1 LRMGAWQ
8 LILLVKEAMV
18 KLQLQ
23 NQLAAYLTSE
33 EINMILEM
41 AKKVHLDSEKRKR
54 AFLDILRKERM
65 KMIDDQWTKEVIEK
79 EEKHGK

>member
-1 LRMGAWQ
+1 MGAWQ
-8 LILLVKEAMV
+8 LILLAQEAMR

-41 AKKVHLDSEKRKR
+41 AKKVELASSSERK
-54 AFLDILRKERM
+54 AFQEELRKKRLQ
-65 KMIDDQWTKEVIEK
+65 MIDDQWTKEVDNQ
-79 EEKHGK
+79 